1 MSSTEIK
8 PQAHAPAGAGEL
20 HALLALRIAEGRVE
34 LPLLPAAATEA
45 LAACRSDAT
54 TPQRLADCL
63 HRDPAITGHVLRL
76 ANSSLYGG
84 MGSITTLTQAIHRLG
99 FNGVAEA
106 VMMVAVHGRF
116 FRNPRF
122 AGQLCR
128 LWQHSALAAG
138 WAREIARRTRD
149 SVEGAFLC
157 GLLHDL
163 GAPVLYQAV
172 HDIQEETGRPFA
184 NQDVETCVASLTP
197 ETGGRLLESWL
208 LPGWVA
214 EAVRFRPDWDG
225 AANHPRLVSITAL
238 ADLFATWSAG
248 PRDGAIFLP
257 AGPIG
262 VLELGPADVEE
273 LKTRLEAVHSLADAP
288 A

>member
-1 MSSTEIK
+1 MSSMPLTTG
-8 PQAHAPAGAGEL
+8 AAAPAGAGEL
-20 HALLALRIAEGRVE
+20 HALLAQRIKEGRVE

-45 LAACRSDAT
+45 LAACRSDST
-54 TPQRLADCL
+54 TPQRLADVL

-84 MGSITTLTQAIHRLG
+84 MGEITSLTQAIHRLG

-138 WAREIARRTRD
+138 WAREIARRTGD
-149 SVEGAFLC
+149 NAEGAFLC

-163 GAPVLYQAV
+163 GAPGLYQAV
-172 HDIQEETGRPFA
+172 HDIQDETGRA
-184 NQDVETCVASLTP
+184 YATQDVEICVASLTP

-208 LPGWVA
+208 LPDWVA
-214 EAVRFRPDWDG
+214 DAVRHRPDWAG
-225 AANHPRLVSITAL
+225 AANRPRLVSVTAL
-238 ADLFATWSAG
+238 SDLFATWSVG
-248 PRDGAIFLP
+248 PAEGPIFLP
-257 AGPIG
+257 AAP
-262 VLELGPADVEE
+262 VENLGLVSPDIEE
-273 LKTRLEAVHSLADAP
+273 LKRQREAVHSLADAP
-288 A
+288 V

>member
-1 MSSTEIK
+1 MTSPELAS
-8 PQAHAPAGAGEL
+8 HAGALTGAAEL
-20 HALLALRIAEGRVE
+20 HALLARRIADGRVE

-54 TPQRLADCL
+54 TPRQLADLL

-84 MGSITTLTQAIHRLG
+84 MGSITSLTQAIHRLG

-122 AGQLCR
+122 AGELCR

-138 WAREIARRTRD
+138 WAREIARRVHEN
-149 SVEGAFLC
+149 VEGAFLC

-184 NQDVETCVASLTP
+184 PQDVALCVASLTP

-208 LPGWVA
+208 LPDWVA
-214 EAVRFRPDWDG
+214 EAVRHRPDWDG
-225 AANHPRLVSITAL
+225 AARRPRLVSVIAL
-238 ADLFATWSAG
+238 ADILATWSAG
-248 PRDGAIFLP
+248 PAEGALFLP
-257 AGPIG
+257 AAPVA
-262 VLELGPADVEE
+262 VLEFGPADIED
-273 LKTRLEAVHSLADAP
+273 LKSRREAVHSVADAP